1 MLQYYCNLAVTS
13 VVNRITSNSDAALI
27 IKLVSGSVEERNF
40 RDLRSEIY
48 LTSEE
53 KTSAISDGKN
63 GQLITLT

>member
-27 IKLVSGSVEERNF
+27 IKLASGSVGERNF
-40 RDLRSEIY
+40 RDLRFEIY
-48 LTSEE
+48 LTFEE